1 VARGNKLYIPL
12 TLTLML
18 STLSTTAVATEDPTR
33 PYGWQPQVTATAGG
47 KPQKGLE
54 LDQIIVFGER
64 RYAIINGQRYQ
75 HHDEIRGFRIV
86 AIENQRVRLQNGQQ
100 EVELTMYSRG
110 IKRRS
115 GQQGEIE

>member
-1 VARGNKLYIPL
+1 MVRLQELGISVALMV
-12 TLTLML
+12 ML
-18 STLSTTAVATEDPTR
+18 SAFSTAAVADDPTR
-33 PYGWQPQVTATAGG
+33 PYGWQPQITATAGS
-47 KPQKGLE
+47 KQQKGLE
-54 LDQIIVFGER
+54 LDQIIVFGDR

-75 HHDEIRGFRIV
+75 HHDEVRGFRIV

-100 EVELTMYSRG
+100 EVELTMYSSK